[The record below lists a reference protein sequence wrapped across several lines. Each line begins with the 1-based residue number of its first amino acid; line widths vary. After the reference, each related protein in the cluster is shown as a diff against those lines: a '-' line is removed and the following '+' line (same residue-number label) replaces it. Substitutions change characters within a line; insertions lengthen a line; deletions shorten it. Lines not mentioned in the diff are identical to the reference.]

1 MLNKIV
7 SFINRVR
14 LSGCLIIISLLCVPI
29 LLASCKAGKDYVK
42 PEAVVPDGFKE
53 ANVWKK
59 AARPVDNVTAWWE
72 VFNDSQ
78 LNEFEKE
85 VSISN
90 QNLIVKEAQ
99 FRQARALVDSAKSK
113 FYPSVAVGTTAG
125 RTRSSENVSKGG
137 STSGGTSSSYS
148 LPVSGSWDLDLWGS
162 VKRTVEANQASAQAS
177 FADLEALR
185 LSTQAELAQD
195 YFQLC
200 ALDTQKQLLDETVK
214 VYTKTLEITKNR
226 YESGIVSKS
235 DVLHAETQL
244 KTTIAQAIDLSI
256 QRSKLEHAIA
266 LLMGKPASSFSIPLT
281 PLKTTAPII
290 PAGLPSEL
298 LERRADVAA
307 AERRVAASNAQIGAA
322 TAAFYP
328 AITLTSSAGYNSSAI
343 LNLLTWPSRVWAVGM
358 SISETVFS
366 AGLRESLTEQARAT
380 YDATVAQYR
389 QTVLTAFQ
397 EVEDSL
403 SAIDILIAEQKALD
417 EAVKASEASSAVA
430 LNQYKA
436 GIIGY
441 IDLIAVQ
448 TIELN
453 NKKTAADVSGRL
465 MTNSVLLIKALG
477 GPWNFGLLDKLS

>member
-1 MLNKIV
+1 
-7 SFINRVR
+7 
-14 LSGCLIIISLLCVPI
+14 LLTVPI

-42 PEAVVPDGFKE
+42 PEAIVPTGYKE
-53 ANVWKK
+53 GNIWKK
-59 AARPVDNVTAWWE
+59 ATRPVDNVTAWWE

-78 LNEFEKE
+78 LNEYEKE

-90 QNLIVKEAQ
+90 QNLVVKEAQ

-113 FYPSVAVGTTAG
+113 YFPSVALGTTAG
-125 RTRSSENVSKGG
+125 RSHSSENASRGG
-137 STSGGTSSSYS
+137 STSGGSTSSAYS

-162 VKRTVEANQASAQAS
+162 IRRTVESNVAGAQAS

-200 ALDTQKQLLDETVK
+200 TLDTQKQLLDETVE
-214 VYTKTLEITKNR
+214 VYKKTLEITKNR
-226 YESGIVSKS
+226 YESGVVSKS

-244 KTTIAQAIDLSI
+244 KTTIAQAIDLSV

-266 LLMGKPASSFSIPLT
+266 LLMGKPASSFSIPIT
-281 PLKTTAPII
+281 PLKNSAPVI
-290 PAGLPSEL
+290 PAGVPSEL
-298 LERRADVAA
+298 LERRADIAA

-322 TAAFYP
+322 EAAFFP
-328 AITLTSSAGYNSSAI
+328 AITLTSSAGYGSSAI
-343 LNLLTWPSRVWAVGM
+343 LNLLTWPSRIWAVGM
-358 SISETVFS
+358 SLSETIFS
-366 AGLRESLTEQARAT
+366 AGLRESLTEQARAS

-403 SAIDILIAEQKALD
+403 SAIDILTAEQKALD
-417 EAVKASEASSAVA
+417 EAVKASEASTAVA

-436 GIIGY
+436 GIISY
-441 IDLIAVQ
+441 VDLIAVQ
-448 TIELN
+448 SIELN
-453 NKKTAADVSGRL
+453 NKKTAVDVSGRL
-465 MTNSVLLIKALG
+465 ITNSVLLIKALG
-477 GPWNFGLLDKLS
+477 GPWNVNLLDKVT